1 MAYFTVYQGL
11 RGCYMPDSAY
21 TIRAN
26 TRRDLKS
33 ILQWE
38 ADSIRDAGMVGCSK
52 KEVAWLA
59 ATAWRNRRRP
69 SGEFVAPY
77 RSAEQKHY
85 PYALGV
91 FVGVTRQ
98 DYLDSQES

>member
-1 MAYFTVYQGL
+1 MPYFTIYQGL

-26 TRRDLKS
+26 TRRELKS
-33 ILQWE
+33 ALQWE
-38 ADSIRDAGMVGCSK
+38 ANSLRDAGHVGCSK
-52 KEVAWLA
+52 RAIAWLA
-59 ATAWRNRRRP
+59 AIAWRRRKAYP
-69 SGEFVAPY
+69 CEYVVPY
-77 RSAEQKHY
+77 RRTDQTHY

-91 FVGVTRQ
+91 SVGATRQ

>member
-1 MAYFTVYQGL
+1 MAYFTVFQGL
-11 RGCYMPDSAY
+11 RGCYMPESAY
-21 TIRAN
+21 TIRAT

-33 ILQWE
+33 ALQWE

-52 KEVAWLA
+52 RAVAWLA
-59 ATAWRNRRRP
+59 ATAWRNRRRA

-77 RSAEQKHY
+77 RNAEQKHY

-91 FVGVTRQ
+91 FVGASRA
-98 DYLDSQES
+98 DYLAE

>member
-1 MAYFTVYQGL
+1 
-11 RGCYMPDSAY
+11 MPDSAY

-33 ILQWE
+33 ALQWE
-38 ADSIRDAGMVGCSK
+38 ANSIRDAGHVGCSK
-52 KEVAWLA
+52 RAISRLA
-59 ATAWRNRRRP
+59 ATAWRQRKAS
-69 SGEFVAPY
+69 SGEYVATY
-77 RSAEQKHY
+77 RRTNQTGY

-98 DYLDSQES
+98 DYLDSQNT